1 MAEGARLF
9 LSGVVRGPKLYRQ
22 RGGGV
27 WYVRDLRARWVGP
40 DDAEHV
46 NRPDAAGA
54 DLVADALADADDV
67 PAAVERLVVRG
78 LVPADALDPGAPRR
92 WDATTTLTGLS
103 IAGCGCGRAR
113 VTLGGLVRV
122 VEADL
127 SDPSPGVA
135 AALAEEVARS
145 QNPPWGLTLAHVAVD
160 ATRRT
165 LDAERRVP
173 PPDSPWTDDRWFVRG
188 EIARRTLDAERAARG
203 SWPLP
208 PTVAHLAAWA
218 RFGVQRIA
226 DAEALAREYDDV
238 DVVRWRMVDDVSSV
252 FLRRPD
258 AAADAA
264 AVAAARAW
272 PDVLERLRALGFA
285 QVEREPGRV
294 TLTLVVDGV

>member
-1 MAEGARLF
+1 MTAER
-9 LSGVVRGPKLYRQ
+9 
-22 RGGGV
+22 
-27 WYVRDLRARWVGP
+27 
-40 DDAEHV
+40 H
-46 NRPDAAGA
+46 AGA
-54 DLVADALADADDV
+54 PPRWHDRFSPTWWAAWTFALARPGRFDDEDVPDALADADDV

-258 AAADAA
+258 AAA
-264 AVAAARAW
+264 VAAARAW

>member
-103 IAGCGCGRAR
+103 IAGCGCGRVR
-113 VTLGGLVRV
+113 ITLGGLARV

-135 AALAEEVARS
+135 AALAEEAAR
-145 QNPPWGLTLAHVAVD
+145 PPG
-160 ATRRT
+160 
-165 LDAERRVP
+165 
-173 PPDSPWTDDRWFVRG
+173 SPWTDDRWFARR
-188 EIARRTLDAERAARG
+188 EIARRTLDAEALARG

-218 RFGVQRIA
+218 RFGVQRIV
-226 DAEALAREYDDV
+226 DAEALALEYGDV

-252 FLRRPD
+252 FLRRP
-258 AAADAA
+258 DAA